1 MDFTGDFPAGP
12 ATRRLLPVDRRTE
25 MQETMMVGLR
35 LVEEGVSAQV
45 FETRFGESLTSA
57 FSKEIDGLVRSGLL
71 EWAGERLRLTPRGRM
86 LGNRVFSEFV

>member
-1 MDFTGDFPAGP
+1 
-12 ATRRLLPVDRRTE
+12 LIPVDRRTE

-45 FETRFGESLTSA
+45 FEARFGEALTA
-57 FSKEIDGLVRSGLL
+57 VFGKEIDRLLKAGLL
-71 EWAGERLRLTPRGRM
+71 EWAGERLRLTSRGRM